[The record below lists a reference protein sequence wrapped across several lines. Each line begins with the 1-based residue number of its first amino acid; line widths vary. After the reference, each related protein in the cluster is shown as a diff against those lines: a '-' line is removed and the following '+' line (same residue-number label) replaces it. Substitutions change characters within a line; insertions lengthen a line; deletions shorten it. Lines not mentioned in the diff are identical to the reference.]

1 MEKKLKKLKLGNF
14 TSSALDFSSQ
24 KNIRGGQITTGHG
37 VSHTSSVGEVTNT
50 GEVPTEFITMTE
62 YEW

>member
-24 KNIRGGQITTGHG
+24 KNIRGGQITTGNG

-50 GEVPTEFITMTE
+50 GEVPT
-62 YEW
+62 